1 MANTITTTS
10 SFLTLDGDEY
20 ELVPKKSSP
29 TINYADLPDAES
41 FVLPRPLRRRSLFDF
56 IKAKPMIGVALFFGL
71 GGSLACFGYTFWLSR
86 QRFACPQW
94 ALECQIPSKVQ
105 LYVNNKATVQG
116 VLSAIFGLS
125 VFMLAYAT
133 YQMAETTIWPVVL
146 RQSLKLKDIDVY
158 LAASRGSIVAA
169 VEALLNIRGS
179 RHLVVLIIVLAVA
192 LLLQVNAIIVG
203 YTFERVDIPTV
214 YISNHSSGGGMGFSF
229 TQYQPPGSYPG
240 AVGRASVVYESWAL
254 GYSSEVMPDQR
265 DFIVDR
271 ANLTDIGN
279 VTTAAARVQKEVS
292 CSGFDLKI
300 ADAELFNTADWQFR
314 VPTSMD
320 DSVSIR
326 MQPAM
331 GIWIDDKG
339 NSNGTSGWA
348 TMVFANVNG
357 TIEGGTYV
365 APSKKMAKRNISG
378 VSALACNVTI
388 DLVDDQFCIGECHE
402 DELATLSTLETL
414 DSPGS
419 KPYADILNV
428 SQIAT
433 WLAVSPSTYGVS
445 IHGAQHMWTKSSRL
459 PFNDTLHLPRAYT
472 SRSST
477 TAALDWSLEEILN
490 FIDIGIGALAMNIP
504 TSATISET
512 HNVTVTSTL
521 AMPRLQTRRSY
532 LLLLPPLL
540 VLVSVFVLAAISARM
555 HVREDIPNVR
565 LGSVDEI
572 IIAGQTDRMRELVNN
587 VHRNRIDRNDFG
599 QQRLRY
605 GRFSDGTVGFGMKRE
620 VTGFRDE

>member
-1 MANTITTTS
+1 MSTSPQYRSATIR
-10 SFLTLDGDEY
+10 
-20 ELVPKKSSP
+20 LVEAWASPSLSSSP
-29 TINYADLPDAES
+29 LARTL
-41 FVLPRPLRRRSLFDF
+41 
-56 IKAKPMIGVALFFGL
+56 ALF
-71 GGSLACFGYTFWLSR
+71 
-86 QRFACPQW
+86 
-94 ALECQIPSKVQ
+94 
-105 LYVNNKATVQG
+105 
-116 VLSAIFGLS
+116 
-125 VFMLAYAT
+125 
-133 YQMAETTIWPVVL
+133 
-146 RQSLKLKDIDVY
+146 
-158 LAASRGSIVAA
+158 
-169 VEALLNIRGS
+169 
-179 RHLVVLIIVLAVA
+179 
-192 LLLQVNAIIVG
+192 
-203 YTFERVDIPTV
+203 
-214 YISNHSSGGGMGFSF
+214 
-229 TQYQPPGSYPG
+229 
-240 AVGRASVVYESWAL
+240 GRASVVYESWAL

-279 VTTAAARVQKEVS
+279 VTIAAARVNKDVS
-292 CSGFDLKI
+292 CSGFDFKLGNS
-300 ADAELFNTADWQFR
+300 ELFDTADWQFS
-314 VPTSMD
+314 VPTRMND
-320 DSVSIR
+320 TVFVP

-339 NSNGTSGWA
+339 NRNSTSGWA

-357 TIEGGTYV
+357 TIEGATHI
-365 APSKKMAKRNISG
+365 APSEKMAKRGISG
-378 VSALACNVTI
+378 ISALACNITV
-388 DLVDDQFCIGECHE
+388 DLVDDQFCIGECHQE
-402 DELATLSTLETL
+402 ELATLSTLETL
-414 DSPGS
+414 DAPGS

-472 SRSST
+472 SRSSS
-477 TAALDWSLEEILN
+477 TAAADWSQEEILN

-532 LLLLPPLL
+532 FLLVPPIL

-555 HVREDIPNVR
+555 HNWEDIPNVR

-572 IIAGQTDRMRELVNN
+572 IIAGYTDRMRDLVKD
-587 VHRNRIDRNDFG
+587 VHRNRIDRSDFG

-620 VTGFRDE
+620 VTGFRD